1 MRTVSK
7 NLTSLTRSGIRMILD
22 KAVLLDKAYHLEI
35 GDPGFDTPGHIQQA
49 AIAAIQEGKTH
60 YTTHAG
66 LPSLREAILQKVK
79 RDNGI
84 EAKFEQLGVTPG
96 GVFAVAAAMMAI
108 SEHGDEILIPDP
120 GWPNYYTQSV
130 VSGLKPVH
138 YHLRLESNFQPDIP
152 KIEAAITPRTRGIII
167 NSPANPTGAIFS
179 RQTMENL
186 LDMCERHDIY
196 LISDEVYERI
206 LYEGRHFSPASLD
219 SDGRV
224 ISIYATSK
232 TYAMTG
238 WRIGYYVAPQPVA
251 KAMGRAIESYLSCA
265 SSVSQIAAE
274 AALNG
279 PQDCIDAMIQAYR
292 ERKDICVKAIE
303 EAKIDY
309 AMPQGAFYLMVGIAE
324 TGLGSYD
331 FSTRLLEATGVAVA
345 PGLTFGPHSDRTIRI
360 SFCADKAE
368 VEEGIQ
374 RMCRFYRQLCGPSR

>member
-1 MRTVSK
+1 MRMVSK
-7 NLTSLTRSGIRMILD
+7 NLSSLTRSGIRMILD
-22 KAVLLDKAYHLEI
+22 KAVLLEKAYHLEI
-35 GDPGFDTPGHIQQA
+35 GDPGFDTPAHIQQA
-49 AIAAIQEGKTH
+49 AISAIKEGKTH

-79 RDNGI
+79 TENGI
-84 EAKFEQLGVTPG
+84 DARFEQLGVTPG

-120 GWPNYYTQSV
+120 GWPNYYTQAV
-130 VSGLKPVH
+130 VIGLKPVH
-138 YHLRLESNFQPDIP
+138 YHLTLDSNFQPDISR
-152 KIEAAITPRTRGIII
+152 IEAAITPRTRGIII
-167 NSPANPTGAIFS
+167 NSPANPTGATFS
-179 RQTMENL
+179 GQTMEDL

-206 LYEGRHFSPASLD
+206 LYEGQHFSPASLD
-219 SDGRV
+219 PDGRV
-224 ISIYATSK
+224 IAIYATSK

-251 KAMGRAIESYLSCA
+251 KAMGRAVESYLSCA

-279 PQDCIDAMIQAYR
+279 PQDCIEEMIKAYR
-292 ERKDICVKAIE
+292 ERKDICVAAIE
-303 EAKIDY
+303 KAGIDY
-309 AMPQGAFYLMVGIAE
+309 AVPQGAFYLMLGIAA

-331 FSTRLLEATGVAVA
+331 FSTQLLDATGVAVA
-345 PGLTFGPHSDRTIRI
+345 PGLTFGPNSDQTIRI
-360 SFCADKAE
+360 SFCANKAE

-374 RMCRFYRQLCGPSR
+374 RMCRFYQQFSGG